1 MANTYMVSN
10 QNIKP
15 MLRTLFLSSAF
26 RNPNNFFQHYSW
38 PIEFVVRAI
47 KETGFSGYSVNNAV
61 TPLTNMGQNLYE
73 PPDVNGWETGPGWM
87 STSSM
92 LTRMN
97 FSSALAQNQRFN
109 LARDAQPYRQSPD
122 RVLEYMLSRFQTIGF
137 SAVATTAMMDY
148 LRAGSGWTGND
159 AQLNQRIPGLTRL
172 IVGAGEYQFN

>member
-1 MANTYMVSN
+1 M
-10 QNIKP
+10 
-15 MLRTLFLSSAF
+15 
-26 RNPNNFFQHYSW
+26 
-38 PIEFVVRAI
+38 
-47 KETGFSGYSVNNAV
+47 NNAI

-73 PPDVNGWETGPGWM
+73 PPDVNGWELGPGWI

-137 SAVATTAMMDY
+137 SADGTTAMTDY
-148 LRAGSGWTGND
+148 LRSAPWTG
-159 AQLNQRIPGLTRL
+159 QRCATATREFP
-172 IVGAGEYQFN
+172 VWRA